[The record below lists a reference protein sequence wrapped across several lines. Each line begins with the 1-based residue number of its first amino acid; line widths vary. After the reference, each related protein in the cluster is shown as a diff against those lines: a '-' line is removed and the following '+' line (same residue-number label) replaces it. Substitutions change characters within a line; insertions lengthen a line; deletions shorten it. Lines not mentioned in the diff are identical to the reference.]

1 MKAIALNGY
10 GFDNA
15 KLSEVEDPRPGPG
28 EVVVRVRAAALNH
41 LDLWTLSG
49 DLNIPLEFPHP
60 LGADGAGEID
70 SVGDGAPNLKR
81 GAPVVIN
88 PGISCR
94 GCELC
99 RAGEHSECTRF
110 RVLGEHLP
118 GTLAEKVKVPATN
131 VFPFP
136 GHLSYGEA
144 AAFGV
149 TYITAY
155 RMLFTRGRLRPGEW
169 VLITGIGGGLAQSLF
184 QLVRP
189 VAGRVYVTSSSDDKL
204 KRATDAG
211 ADATINYKSEDV
223 GKAIRGLTG
232 KRGVDMV
239 VDSAG
244 GESLSQGLRALRK
257 GGRVVIAGGTAGS
270 TSELDL
276 DRLFWNQLQ
285 VIGSTMGSD
294 ADVSDM
300 LRLVGGMKLRPVIER
315 TFTLDQGVEA
325 LRHLDSGE
333 QFGKIVVEVP

>member
-10 GFDNA
+10 GFDNV
-15 KLSEVEDPRPGPG
+15 KLSEVEDPRPGAG
-28 EVVVRVRAAALNH
+28 EVVVRIKAAALNR

-49 DLNIPLEFPHP
+49 DLKISHEFPHP

-70 SVGDGAPNLKR
+70 SVGDDVSNLKP
-81 GAPVVIN
+81 GTPVVIN

-99 RAGEHSECTRF
+99 RAGEHSECPRF
-110 RVLGEHLP
+110 RILGEHLP
-118 GTLAEKVKVPATN
+118 GTLAEKVRVPATN

-144 AAFGV
+144 ATFGV

-184 QLVRP
+184 QLARP
-189 VAGRVYVTSSSDDKL
+189 VAGRVYVTSSSDGKL

-211 ADATINYKSEDV
+211 ADAAINYRSEDV
-223 GKAIRGLTG
+223 GKTIRGLTG

-244 GESLSQGLRALRK
+244 GESLIQGLRSLRK
-257 GGRVVIAGGTAGS
+257 GGRVVIAGATAGS
-270 TSELDL
+270 TAKLDL

-300 LRLVGGMKLRPVIER
+300 LRLVGGMKLRPVVER

-325 LRHLDSGE
+325 LRHLDSDE
-333 QFGKIVVEVP
+333 RFGKIVVEVL